1 MPQNHY
7 LIEICTLVNLNA
19 DLKSQ
24 ILNFTTV
31 FHKLKIISYTLIS
44 KEAVVRRCFV
54 KKIFLKISQNSQ
66 ETPVAEPLFW

>member
-24 ILNFTTV
+24 ILNCYDSIPQA
-31 FHKLKIISYTLIS
+31 LDY
-44 KEAVVRRCFV
+44 
-54 KKIFLKISQNSQ
+54 FLYSN
-66 ETPVAEPLFW
+66 L